1 VTEDELDP
9 LKPESWH
16 GVPNVCGSCI
26 AWRADAARDADELAT
41 GVCKLRP
48 EIGRVPADL
57 RKCSEYRPRG
67 QFVYQPGKT
76 ASPKRRMAKTVS
88 VLRQGADGT
97 MVRSTARAEAV
108 PASFKPVVGGY
119 RGGPEDEAEVQSAP
133 RTIRPAAP
141 STIDLGA
148 LTSTEV
154 ARYAII
160 ELVRTEHGRSRR
172 ELHPRFKGGRVQAS
186 SDKGAARAIPTER
199 FFAMLDRVRSSLD
212 ALDGAIAARSGQLGA
227 EATDLRAQVGRMHGS
242 MTTFNVLY
250 ADRAD
255 YFSSKE

>member
-1 VTEDELDP
+1 MWARYPKDSRVTEDELDP

-160 ELVRTEHGRSRR
+160 ELVLLLVERVALTRSCGRTMTAPGDSAGKRQHR
-172 ELHPRFKGGRVQAS
+172 LHRLGQRAS
-186 SDKGAARAIPTER
+186 DP
-199 FFAMLDRVRSSLD
+199 RVR
-212 ALDGAIAARSGQLGA
+212 
-227 EATDLRAQVGRMHGS
+227 
-242 MTTFNVLY
+242 
-250 ADRAD
+250 
-255 YFSSKE
+255 